1 MAEKQIASAFGAFQT
16 VTDFRTGKNA
26 DGSLLDLYNEPFEIR
41 ANVALALGDL
51 VTFVVPTS
59 TVPVS
64 VTNAVATGGAG
75 TFLGGFRVAG
85 VVLKATALG
94 GAAQVNKY
102 GFCLVNVGA
111 GTPVIGDMGVP
122 GASAGQVDVI
132 AAATGIAA
140 GTFVANV
147 IGIFL
152 GTKDASN
159 LAAFWYDHR

>member
-1 MAEKQIASAFGAFQT
+1 MAEKQISSAFGAFQT

-26 DGSLLDLYNEPFEIR
+26 DGSLLDQYNEPFEIR

-51 VTFVVPTS
+51 VTYVVPTAAI
-59 TVPVS
+59 PVS

-85 VVLKATALG
+85 VVLKAVAAGGTAS
-94 GAAQVNKY
+94 VNKF
-102 GFCLVNVGA
+102 GHCLVNVGA
-111 GTPVIGDMGVP
+111 GTPVIGDMGVL
-122 GASAGQVDVI
+122 GATAGQVDVI

-147 IGIFL
+147 AGIFL
-152 GTKDASN
+152 GTKDANN
-159 LAAFWYDHR
+159 LAAFWYDLR